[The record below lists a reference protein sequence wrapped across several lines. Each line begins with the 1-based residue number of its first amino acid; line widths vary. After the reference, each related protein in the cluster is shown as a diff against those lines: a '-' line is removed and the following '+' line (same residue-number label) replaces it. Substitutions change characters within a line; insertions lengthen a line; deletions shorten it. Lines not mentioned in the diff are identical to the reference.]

1 MSADRENLAALTEEL
16 RRLRLNVAAL
26 EEHAADSRRSEQ
38 RLAVRDAVTRALSE
52 YPSLADAAPH
62 ILRTLCET
70 LEWRMGTLWV
80 VEQDRLRCVEVW
92 QRPHAGAHEFEVA
105 TRAHIFSR
113 GEGMPGRVWK
123 LAQPAWIPDIT
134 QDANF
139 PRSAVAAKEGLRSSL
154 GFPIAVAGEV
164 VGVMEFFSGEIR
176 EPDQK
181 LLDMLGALGSQ
192 IGQFIERKHAEEM
205 LDRFFTLSLDML
217 CIASFDGRFLRLN
230 PAWQRTLG
238 HSVKELTASPF
249 VEFVHPDDR
258 AATMA
263 EMEKLVTGEQTVSFE
278 NRYRARDGSYRWM
291 LWTATPF
298 TRDRLVYAAARD
310 ITERKR
316 AEEKIRRL
324 KEAAEAASRAKSDF
338 LARMSHEM
346 RTPLTAIIGM
356 SDVLDRT
363 SLSSEQ
369 RQYLASLQ
377 RAGGHLLALINDLLD
392 LSKAESD
399 RLTLE
404 DIEFSLFDVL
414 EKTAEITAVAAREKG
429 VALRREVAPDVPAM
443 LTGDPD
449 RLRQVLINLMSNA
462 IKFTSGG
469 QVVIRVERD
478 PDQRDPCALRFSVA
492 DTGVGIPED
501 KLGVIFQAF
510 AQADASTT
518 RKYGGT
524 GLGLAIA
531 KRFIELMGGRIWVE
545 SKMGAGSTFHFS
557 AKFGRCV
564 AARGKQWVPASAA
577 PVQEAVSDASRPWR
591 ILVAEDSEDSRF
603 LLETYLK
610 EAGHLAD
617 FASNGELAVTKF
629 RAGSYDLVL
638 MDVQMPVLDGYAAT
652 RQIRAWERAHG
663 RNPTP
668 VVALT
673 AYALETETAKA
684 AEAGCTSLVTKPIK
698 FAEFMQEIDKYA
710 SACWPVVDLHIE
722 PKVRLL
728 IPGYLESRRRDVEAL
743 RAALETSDYEAIR
756 DLGHKM
762 SGTGG
767 AYGLP
772 RITEIGS
779 NLEKAAR
786 ERDPQLIRAQ
796 TDELTRFLSR
806 ATGAQP

>member
-16 RRLRLNVAAL
+16 RRLRLTVTDL
-26 EEHAADSRRSEQ
+26 EEQAAESHRSEQ

-52 YPSLADAAPH
+52 YSSLGDAAPH
-62 ILRTLCET
+62 ILRTICET
-70 LEWRMGTLWV
+70 LEWRIGALFV

-92 QRPHAGAHEFEVA
+92 HRPHAAAPKFELA
-105 TRAHIFSR
+105 ARAHTFSR
-113 GEGMPGRVWK
+113 GEGMPGRVWE
-123 LAQPAWIPDIT
+123 LAQPAWIPDVT

-139 PRSAVAAKEGLRSSL
+139 PRSTVAAKEGLRSSL

-176 EPDQK
+176 QPDQK
-181 LLDMLGALGSQ
+181 VLDMLGALGSQ

-217 CIASFDGRFLRLN
+217 CIAGFDGRFLRLN
-230 PAWQRTLG
+230 PAWQRILG
-238 HSVKELTASPF
+238 YTVQELTASPF
-249 VEFVHPDDR
+249 MEFVHPDDR
-258 AATMA
+258 AATVA
-263 EMEKLVTGEQTVSFE
+263 EMQKLMAGEHTVSFE

-316 AEEKIRRL
+316 AEEKIQRL
-324 KEAAEAASRAKSDF
+324 KEAAEAANRAKSDF

-356 SDVLDRT
+356 GDVLDRT
-363 SLSSEQ
+363 PLSSEQ
-369 RQYLASLQ
+369 RQYLANLQ

-404 DIEFSLFDVL
+404 NIEFSLFDVL
-414 EKTAEITAVAAREKG
+414 EKTVEIAAVAARKKG
-429 VALRREVAPDVPAM
+429 VALRREMAPDIPAM

-449 RLRQVLINLMSNA
+449 RLRQVLINLVSNA

-478 PDQRDPCALRFSVA
+478 PDERDPCVLRFSVA
-492 DTGVGIPED
+492 DSGVGIPED
-501 KLGVIFQAF
+501 KLGVIFEAF
-510 AQADASTT
+510 AQAEASTT
-518 RKYGGT
+518 RQYGGT
-524 GLGLAIA
+524 GLGLSIA

-545 SKMGAGSTFHFS
+545 SRVGAGSTFHFTVR
-557 AKFGRCV
+557 FGRCV
-564 AARGKQWVPASAA
+564 PARGKVATSEA
-577 PVQEAVSDASRPWR
+577 PVREADSDADRPLR

-603 LLETYLK
+603 LLETYLN

-617 FASNGELAVTKF
+617 FAGNGEIAVQKF
-629 RAGSYDLVL
+629 CSGSYDLVL

-652 RQIRAWERAHG
+652 RQIRAWERERA

-668 VVALT
+668 VLALT
-673 AYALETETAKA
+673 AYALEAETAKA

-698 FAEFMQEIDKYA
+698 FAELIQAIEKYA
-710 SACWPVVDLHIE
+710 GSCCLVVDPHIE
-722 PKVRLL
+722 PKLRVL
-728 IPGYLESRRRDVEAL
+728 IPGYIESRRRDLETV
-743 RAALETSDYEAIR
+743 RAALEAFDYETIR

-772 RITEIGS
+772 RITEIGLL
-779 NLEKAAR
+779 LEKAAR
-786 ERDPQLIRAQ
+786 EQNPETIQAQ
-796 TDELTRFLSR
+796 TEELARFLAR
-806 ATGAQP
+806 ACGTQP

>member
-16 RRLRLNVAAL
+16 RRLRLTVTDL
-26 EEHAADSRRSEQ
+26 EEQAAESHRSEQ
-38 RLAVRDAVTRALSE
+38 RLAVRDAVTRALSQ
-52 YPSLADAAPH
+52 YPSLADAAPQ
-62 ILRTLCET
+62 ILRTICET
-70 LEWRMGTLWV
+70 LEWRMGALFV

-92 QRPHAGAHEFEVA
+92 HRPHAAAPKFELA
-105 TRAHIFSR
+105 TRAHSFSR
-113 GEGMPGRVWK
+113 GEGMPGRVWE
-123 LAQPAWIPDIT
+123 LAQPAWIPDVT
-134 QDANF
+134 HDANF
-139 PRSAVAAKEGLRSSL
+139 PRSTVAAKEGLRSSL

-181 LLDMLGALGSQ
+181 VLDMLGALGSQ

-217 CIASFDGRFLRLN
+217 CIASYDGRFLRLN

-238 HSVKELTASPF
+238 YSVQELTASPF
-249 VEFVHPDDR
+249 MEFVHADDR
-258 AATMA
+258 PATIA
-263 EMEKLVTGEQTVSFE
+263 EMEKLITGEQTVSFE

-298 TRDRLVYAAARD
+298 ARDRLIYAAARD

-316 AEEKIRRL
+316 AEEKIQRL
-324 KEAAEAASRAKSDF
+324 KEAAEAANRAKSDF

-346 RTPLTAIIGM
+346 RTPLTAIIGLG
-356 SDVLDRT
+356 DVLDRT
-363 SLSSEQ
+363 ALSSEQ
-369 RQYLASLQ
+369 RQYVASLQ

-404 DIEFSLFDVL
+404 NIEFSLFDVL

-429 VALRREVAPDVPAM
+429 VALRREVAPEIPAM

-449 RLRQVLINLMSNA
+449 RLRQALINLVSNA

-469 QVVIRVERD
+469 QVIIRVERD
-478 PDQRDPCALRFSVA
+478 PDERDPCALRFSVA
-492 DTGVGIPED
+492 DTGVGIPEE
-501 KLGVIFQAF
+501 KLGVIFEAF
-510 AQADASTT
+510 AQAEASTT
-518 RKYGGT
+518 RQYGGT
-524 GLGLAIA
+524 GLGLSIA

-545 SKMGAGSTFHFS
+545 SRVGAGSTFHFTVR
-557 AKFGRCV
+557 FGRCV
-564 AARGKQWVPASAA
+564 PACGKVATSAA
-577 PVQEAVSDASRPWR
+577 PMREAASDADRPLR

-610 EAGHLAD
+610 GAGHLAD
-617 FASNGELAVTKF
+617 FAGNGELAVEKF
-629 RAGSYDLVL
+629 RSGSYDLVL
-638 MDVQMPVLDGYAAT
+638 MDVQMPVLDGYGAT
-652 RQIRAWERAHG
+652 RQIRAWERERA

-668 VVALT
+668 VLALT
-673 AYALETETAKA
+673 AYALEAETAKA

-698 FAEFMQEIDKYA
+698 FAELMQAIDKYTGG
-710 SACWPVVDLHIE
+710 CCLVVDPHIE
-722 PKVRLL
+722 PKLRVL
-728 IPGYLESRRRDVEAL
+728 IPGYIESRRRDLETV
-743 RAALETSDYEAIR
+743 RAALEASDYETIR

-772 RITEIGS
+772 RITEIGLL
-779 NLEKAAR
+779 LEKAAR
-786 ERDPQLIRAQ
+786 EQNPETIRAQ
-796 TDELTRFLSR
+796 TDELARFLAR
-806 ATGAQP
+806 VCGAQP